1 LTALAWGRGHR
12 DSEAS
17 QPAVRVAIHELDST
31 TTTCGYD
38 TDTGVL
44 EPFDVL
50 PSIPSDLTGDD
61 TGAEIVVMVEAG
73 SPVSIVFARL
83 AVR

>member
-1 LTALAWGRGHR
+1 
-12 DSEAS
+12 
-17 QPAVRVAIHELDST
+17 
-31 TTTCGYD
+31 
-38 TDTGVL
+38 VL

-61 TGAEIVVMVEAG
+61 TGAEIVVMVETG